1 MRSRQALVNHAVRR
15 CGAAVSS
22 DRYDGSATAMP
33 CYMACAWPVSG
44 RERIDAT
51 TKRQDESAIP
61 AMETRSRKPV
71 VQPSNQPNHPPP
83 DPLMYQTRS
92 SKVTRTSTAVSD
104 SSVGALLQKKEG
116 SKRLMCHAIPVA
128 PLSICTPG
136 MFPASRLLVRGPRV
150 RLHDKSCR
158 SGSDVGIRLR
168 YFQDYTCT
176 NISSATLAQYSK
188 LYRFFNTASG
198 TPATPE
204 YVKSDGCSRDRKES
218 DLNPQTFTPC
228 LPVPQSENSIREH
241 FFSVH

>member
-1 MRSRQALVNHAVRR
+1 MRCCSQQRSIRRLGYGHAMLHGLRMASFWSGKNRRDHQTPRSIRNSRDGKR
-15 CGAAVSS
+15 GAGILSS
-22 DRYDGSATAMP
+22 SPAT
-33 CYMACAWPVSG
+33 
-44 RERIDAT
+44 
-51 TKRQDESAIP
+51 
-61 AMETRSRKPV
+61 
-71 VQPSNQPNHPPP
+71 NHPPP
-83 DPLMYQTRS
+83 DPLMYQARS

-128 PLSICTPG
+128 PLSICSPG

-176 NISSATLAQYSK
+176 TVPSATLAQYSK

-204 YVKSDGCSRDRKES
+204 YVKSNGCSRDRKES

-241 FFSVH
+241 FYSVH